1 MAYLGNKFRDAQ
13 APAQSQLGGSTRIPA
28 VFLTRSLGRSVA
40 CGLASSQ
47 PAGYRAS
54 EDTVVGPPGGQV
66 AAGREAGPGL
76 DCALCLPQPPQ
87 A

>member
-1 MAYLGNKFRDAQ
+1 MAY
-13 APAQSQLGGSTRIPA
+13 
-28 VFLTRSLGRSVA
+28 
-40 CGLASSQ
+40 GLASSQ